1 MLIFPRQLIVLI
13 LILLQLVAPLL
24 HAHSGVELNHN
35 RLHLPGLEVIN
46 NNFTDIQT
54 LEPISQDEDFGV
66 VVGVCTGI
74 NRDIN
79 FTDTNSSE
87 VPFISS
93 KKDFISVFYYSNHHN
108 TLYFTFPPSS
118 NKLAKTHSSRA
129 PPSLAS

>member
-1 MLIFPRQLIVLI
+1 MLIFPRQFIVLL

-46 NNFTDIQT
+46 NNLTDIQT
-54 LEPISQDEDFGV
+54 LEPLSQDEDFGV
-66 VVGVCTGI
+66 IVGVCTGI

-79 FTDTNSSE
+79 FTDTDSPE

-93 KKDFISVFYYSNHHN
+93 KKDFISIYYCSNQNNTFY
-108 TLYFTFPPSS
+108 FKPPPL
-118 NKLAKTHSSRA
+118 NQLAKTHSSRA
-129 PPSLAS
+129 PPSLTS

>member
-35 RLHLPGLEVIN
+35 RLHLPGLEIIN

-54 LEPISQDEDFGV
+54 LEPISQDEDFGI

-74 NRDIN
+74 NRDID
-79 FTDTNSSE
+79 FTNTDSSE

-93 KKDFISVFYYSNHHN
+93 KKDFISIFYCSNQNN
-108 TLYFTFPPSS
+108 TLSFNPPPS
-118 NKLAKTHSSRA
+118 NQLAKTHSSRA